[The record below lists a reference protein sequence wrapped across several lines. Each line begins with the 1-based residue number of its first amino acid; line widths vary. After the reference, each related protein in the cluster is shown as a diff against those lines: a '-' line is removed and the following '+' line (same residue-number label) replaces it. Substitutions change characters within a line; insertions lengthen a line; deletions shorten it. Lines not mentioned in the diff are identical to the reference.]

1 MPPQREYYSDKLYPL
16 QDAVLKAV
24 AACDTGFYLT
34 GGTVLSRWD
43 LHHRFSDDLDFFV
56 NAKDDFSDQV
66 DRALGG
72 MKNEGIA
79 MPVDKKSED
88 FARIHCGRQGAELT
102 VDFVNDVP
110 YHAGTIR
117 SVDLFPRVDG
127 WWNILS
133 NKITALGRREPK
145 DAVDILFLCRKYEFE
160 WEQVFREAMQKVT
173 FIDPLD
179 VSLML
184 SEFPK
189 EFFSSIRWAADFSF
203 DEGANDLQVI
213 ARDILHK
220 KNNSLAER

>member
-1 MPPQREYYSDKLYPL
+1 MYRITRALYVRSIFFN
-16 QDAVLKAV
+16 A
-24 AACDTGFYLT
+24 LT
-34 GGTVLSRWD
+34 DGGTS
-43 LHHRFSDDLDFFV
+43 F
-56 NAKDDFSDQV
+56 
-66 DRALGG
+66 
-72 MKNEGIA
+72 
-79 MPVDKKSED
+79 
-88 FARIHCGRQGAELT
+88 
-102 VDFVNDVP
+102 
-110 YHAGTIR
+110 
-117 SVDLFPRVDG
+117 
-127 WWNILS
+127 S